1 MTYISGRISKNK
13 HWQED
18 FQNAEN
24 YLKKKNPHDIISNP
38 LRIDK
43 LVQAT
48 FKNPQYE
55 DYILFDIKALIMC
68 NRIYML
74 RGWWRS
80 RGARLEFHIAKML
93 GLEVI
98 FQKRGDK

>member
-1 MTYISGRISKNK
+1 MTYISGRITKNK

-18 FQNAEN
+18 FLNAEN
-24 YLKKKNPHDIISNP
+24 YLKKKNPHDVIINP

-43 LVQAT
+43 VVQRT
-48 FKNPQYE
+48 FTNPKYQ
-55 DYILFDIKALIMC
+55 DYILFDIKALITC
-68 NRIYML
+68 NYIYML

-80 RGARLEFHIAKML
+80 RGARLEYHIAKML
-93 GLEVI
+93 GLEII